1 MVIHHFNKLIRN
13 KWVWGAFAVAI
24 SLVFMAP
31 DDWFR
36 GDGRE
41 QRSPASNPLPGLEY
55 DADLRLVAE
64 KLVAT
69 FPALQD
75 SKKHDR
81 EHDVLKV
88 YAALHLVREIGMRV
102 DDAMLA
108 DSIRREFAGKEGF
121 DLRQY
126 EQFVTTRYRMDLAQ
140 FENLYRQYLT
150 LRAGVA
156 TLCGLEAFAAPLEVE
171 RLARDYT
178 DEITIQIARFKQDP
192 AKADAIKMDNA
203 KYAEWYGKNR
213 ESLKLPRLMK
223 LNVVR
228 LDFANTNLSA
238 GITVAEEDIR
248 KAYDEKVSD
257 GDYTSSVTNIVA
269 SADTN
274 STAMVT
280 NVAEVTKS
288 FEEVRA
294 ELELPLRKQAFVERM
309 RKELDGLL
317 DGFYAKVGE
326 DDERA
331 IKEAESILPAAAAAF
346 GVKPY
351 ESSWFPVDSGAVVPA
366 GFSTPFRQQFW
377 GVESPEELDSVRD
390 LDPEEALSYRRFA
403 VLASDRSSTVY
414 LVECAATLAEHI
426 PTLAESRTK
435 TEARAL
441 RELRSETFKQEVA
454 AELAKGFD
462 QLPKEVEISTNITFS
477 VNSLGEGVVPDMR
490 IVVPA
495 AMKLDAGEV
504 SDVLELG
511 ATQALAVKCIS
522 RKRGDIAST
531 IAGESQ
537 ARREI
542 MALQTNP
549 AVIDRWLEENLRS
562 AGWTDREHSDREEDQ

>member
-13 KWVWGAFAVAI
+13 KWVWGAFAIVI
-24 SLVFMAP
+24 SLAFMAP

-36 GDGRE
+36 SDDRD
-41 QRSPASNPLPGLEY
+41 RRTTASNPLPNLEY

-69 FPALQD
+69 FQDLQD
-75 SKKHDR
+75 AEKHDR
-81 EHDVLKV
+81 ERDVLKV
-88 YAALHLVREIGMRV
+88 YAALHRVREIGMRV

-108 DSIRREFAGKEGF
+108 EAIRNQFAGKEGF
-121 DLRQY
+121 DFRQY

-140 FENLYRQYLT
+140 FESLFRQYLT

-156 TLCGLEAFAAPLEVE
+156 TLCGLEAFASPVEVE

-178 DEITIQIARFKQDP
+178 DEFTIQVARFKLDP
-192 AKADAIKMDNA
+192 AKADAVKMDDA
-203 KYAEWYGKNR
+203 KYAEWYAKNR
-213 ESLKLPRLMK
+213 ESLALPRLMK

-238 GITVAEEDIR
+238 GVTVAEEAIR
-248 KAYDEKVSD
+248 KAYDEKVAD
-257 GDYTSSVTNIVA
+257 GDYTSTVTNIVA
-269 SADTN
+269 SAETN

-294 ELELPLRKQAFVERM
+294 ELELPLRKEAFIERM
-309 RKELDGLL
+309 RAALDGHL
-317 DGFYAKVGE
+317 DAFYAQVGE

-331 IKEAESILPAAAAAF
+331 VKEAESILPAVAAAF

-351 ESSWFPVDSGAVVPA
+351 ESSWFPADPKAVVPA
-366 GFSTPFRQQFW
+366 GFTTPFRQQFW
-377 GVESPEELDSVRD
+377 GVDSPEEIDAVRE
-390 LDPEEALSYRRFA
+390 LDPEEAVSYRRFA
-403 VLASDRSSTVY
+403 VLASARASTVY
-414 LVECAATLAEHI
+414 LVECADTLDAHI
-426 PTLAESRTK
+426 PTLAESRKK

-441 RELRSETFKQEVA
+441 RELRTETFKQEVA
-454 AELAKGFD
+454 AQLAKGFD
-462 QLPKEVEISTNITFS
+462 QLPKEVEVSTNLTFS
-477 VNSLGEGVVPDMR
+477 VNSLGGSDLPDMR
-490 IVVPA
+490 TVVPA

-504 SDVLELG
+504 SDVLPVG
-511 ATQALAVKCIS
+511 STQALAVKCVA
-522 RKRGDIAST
+522 RKRGDIAAS

-549 AVIDRWLEENLRS
+549 AVIDRWMEANLKS
-562 AGWTDREHSDREEDQ
+562 AGWTDRDVTDREEDK